1 MAENVKLELDAAPS
15 SVTCMGV
22 TTRWRRNQHKLRSAV
37 LTNTPQGAPPATPK
51 FNGTCDDLK
60 GRSIV
65 FESANPRADRFAHVK
80 HKIDKYTGKEY
91 TNNGDVRWTLER
103 KRS

>member
-51 FNGTCDDLK
+51 FNGTCNILK
-60 GRSIV
+60 GRGLI
-65 FESANPRADRFAHVK
+65 FDSADPRADRFTHVK
-80 HKIDKYTGKEY
+80 RGISEHTRSEY
-91 TNNGDVRWTLER
+91 TNGGDVWWRPDR
-103 KRS
+103 